1 MVSIQREPCGEVDGE
16 VVERLTLENRAGMKV
31 EILSYGGT
39 IRALWAPDR
48 HGKLANVVLGFAG
61 LAGYLEAASR
71 PGNPYFGCITGRFA
85 NRIAGG
91 VFTLDGETYPLA
103 LNDGPNALHGG
114 ERGFNAR
121 VWEAEEIH
129 AADAAGVRLTR
140 TSPHGEEGYPGALDV
155 AVTYLLDEENRLRID
170 YRAESDRP
178 TVVNLTNHTYWN
190 LAGEG
195 SGDIEGHELQLA
207 ASRYTPVDA
216 TLNPSG
222 EIAPVAGTPF
232 DFTTAT
238 TIGARLRQ
246 AHPQLLF
253 GQGYDH
259 NFVFDRAAGDASL
272 IATVHLRDPGSGRL
286 LTIWTT
292 EPGVQVYTGNYLDGS
307 LVGPSGRT
315 YRQSDGIALETQ
327 HFPDSPNRPH
337 FPSTVL
343 LPGEVYTSTT
353 LFALSA

>member
-1 MVSIQREPCGEVDGE
+1 MVSIQREPCGEVDGQ
-16 VVERLTLENRAGMKV
+16 VVERLTLENRQGMKV

-48 HGKLANVVLGFAG
+48 DGKLANVVLGFAD
-61 LAGYLEAASR
+61 LAGYLEAGSR
-71 PGNPYFGCITGRFA
+71 SGNPYFGCITGRFA

-91 VFTLDGETYPLA
+91 VFTLDGATYRLA

-140 TSPHGEEGYPGALDV
+140 TSPHGEEGYPGSLDV

-170 YRAESDRP
+170 YRAETDRP

-207 ASRYTPVDA
+207 ASHYTPVDA

-222 EIAPVAGTPF
+222 DIAPVAGTPF

-238 TIGARLRQ
+238 TIGTRLRV
-246 AHPQLLF
+246 ANPQLLF

-259 NFVFDRAAGDASL
+259 NFVFDRAPGDASL
-272 IATVHLRDPGSGRL
+272 IATVHLHDPGSGRL

-343 LPGEVYTSTT
+343 RPGEVFTSTT
-353 LFALSA
+353 IFALSA